1 MTRRIDISSRT
12 VVFITVF
19 LLGLWVIYQIL
30 DLILLLFVAV
40 IFMSALSP
48 VVSYL
53 QKLKMPKALGIL
65 IVYLAVIGL
74 LITALTISFAPLIEQ
89 TSRLIQVLP
98 NSINSLLKVGNVDQ
112 SIFQREISNISSN
125 LFSYTK
131 SIFDNVLTII
141 LLLVLTFYL
150 LLEK

>member
-74 LITALTISFAPLIEQ
+74 LITALTISFAPLLEQ

-98 NSINSLLKVGNVDQ
+98 NSNMGGQSGIHFSQLSEILGDDSPKKIREWLGVDKKLP
-112 SIFQREISNISSN
+112 SELVIELISG
-125 LFSYTK
+125 
-131 SIFDNVLTII
+131 II
-141 LLLVLTFYL
+141 
-150 LLEK
+150 KK